1 MIYKYVIKYVTSFT
15 YCSLRKEYLCGYR
28 FINDVITYLIT
39 NLNVERA
46 MRARAHEFTLVLWW
60 YSSVA
65 GKMQVTAKIYGLPA
79 TGSSHHSF
87 LMVIEATELKGS
99 ASRPYL
105 PTCIVSSFFSFLCLK
120 EKTFTFSR

>member
-1 MIYKYVIKYVTSFT
+1 MS
-15 YCSLRKEYLCGYR
+15 KELCAR
-28 FINDVITYLIT
+28 
-39 NLNVERA
+39 ERDIV
-46 MRARAHEFTLVLWW
+46 HELPSSYGGT
-60 YSSVA
+60 SVA

-105 PTCIVSSFFSFLCLK
+105 PTCIVSSFFSFLFLK
-120 EKTFTFSR
+120 EKAFTFSR